1 VPSLANVTN
10 PAMEAEEKAS
20 GTPRSN
26 PVPFDE
32 VVSVT
37 GTKAS
42 AGNGSRD
49 LFSEETTTVLV
60 FADGAVIRLAAPVSV
75 GQLLFLT
82 LKKTN
87 QEVVCQVLSK
97 RNAQPGME
105 YVELQFTEERGDYW
119 GVAFPK
125 NGTNEAEFRPP
136 QRARMNEKPLEKYVS
151 PAVAHNP
158 DDGEQLQVEVAALRE
173 QLLGLEKKKTEAGL
187 KPTRDGEP
195 QATNARRMNEELA
208 EVNDSGPVHLA
219 EEKTELLMPP
229 AKEKTEAARAVI
241 GMALPT
247 QKRAEKH
254 EEAEERDPSEDLL
267 PQPEL
272 DFSQAPQSDGGVK
285 AFRGPV
291 IGKKALA
298 AGMGAAL
305 VVALSVGAWYG
316 KGWQYLPIGKKP
328 PATAAV
334 ARPVAARDVAPVSVA
349 PVRNAGVAGTSASA
363 AVSAV
368 ATKDSEKSQ
377 KIVADPAAGE
387 IAKAKTESL
396 SEASVKPSVA
406 KEKSADE
413 QDTAE
418 ADVQPAAAENA
429 VSDAPVLPARLLK
442 AANPVYPP
450 DAMTNYITGD
460 VKAEV
465 TVDDSGHV
473 GEVKVISGPQALR
486 DAAVA
491 ALRQYAYAPATQG
504 GTAVGS
510 KAVEVVKFWFNP

>member
-1 VPSLANVTN
+1 
-10 PAMEAEEKAS
+10 MDAEERAS
-20 GTPRSN
+20 GMPRSN
-26 PVPFDE
+26 PVPLEE

-42 AGNGSRD
+42 AGNSSRD
-49 LFSEETTTVLV
+49 LFSEETMTVLV
-60 FADGAVIRLAAPVSV
+60 FKDGAVIRLTAPVSV
-75 GQLLFLT
+75 GQLVFLT

-105 YVELQFTEERGDYW
+105 YVELQFTEERRDYW

-125 NGTNEAEFRPP
+125 NGTNEAEFKSP
-136 QRARMNEKPLEKYVS
+136 QRARVNEKPLEKYVP
-151 PAVAHNP
+151 PAVVPNP

-173 QLLGLEKKKTEAGL
+173 QLLGLEKKRPEAAP
-187 KPTRDGEP
+187 KPTKSEAP
-195 QATNARRMNEELA
+195 QAMNARQMKEELA
-208 EVNDSGPVHLA
+208 GVNDAAPVHLT

-247 QKRAEKH
+247 LKRAEKN
-254 EEAEERDPSEDLL
+254 EAAEERDPSEDLL

-272 DFSQAPQSDGGVK
+272 DFSQAPRSDGGVK

-291 IGKKALA
+291 IGKKARA
-298 AGMGAAL
+298 VGMGTAL

-316 KGWQYLPIGKKP
+316 KWWQHLPIAKRAGVTV
-328 PATAAV
+328 A
-334 ARPVAARDVAPVSVA
+334 ARPVAARNVAPVSVA
-349 PVRNAGVAGTSASA
+349 PATNAGMAGTSASV
-363 AVSAV
+363 AVSTA
-368 ATKDSEKSQ
+368 ATKDSEKNQ
-377 KIVADPAAGE
+377 TGIADPAAVE
-387 IAKAKTESL
+387 DAKAKTKNESP
-396 SEASVKPSVA
+396 SEGQVSVTASAA
-406 KEKSADE
+406 KEKSAGE
-413 QDTAE
+413 KDTVE
-418 ADVQPAAAENA
+418 ADLQPAAAENA
-429 VSDAPVLPARLLK
+429 VSDAPVLPAKLLK

-473 GEVKVISGPQALR
+473 GEVNVISGPQALR

-504 GTAVGS
+504 GKAVGS

>member
-1 VPSLANVTN
+1 
-10 PAMEAEEKAS
+10 MEAEEKAS

-26 PVPFDE
+26 PVPWEE

-37 GTKAS
+37 GTQAS

-60 FADGAVIRLAAPVSV
+60 FIDGAVIRLTAPVSV
-75 GQLLFLT
+75 GQLVFLT

-97 RNAQPGME
+97 RNAQPGMD
-105 YVELQFTEERGDYW
+105 YVELQFSEERGDYW

-125 NGTNEAEFRPP
+125 NGPNEAEFKPP
-136 QRARMNEKPLEKYVS
+136 QRARVNEKPLEKYV
-151 PAVAHNP
+151 PAAVAHNP

-173 QLLGLEKKKTEAGL
+173 QLLGLEKKKTEAAL
-187 KPTRDGEP
+187 KATRDEEP
-195 QATNARRMNEELA
+195 QAMNARRMKEELVG
-208 EVNDSGPVHLA
+208 VNDSAPVHLA

-247 QKRAEKH
+247 QKRAEKN
-254 EEAEERDPSEDLL
+254 EDAEERDPSEDLL

-291 IGKKALA
+291 IGKKARA
-298 AGMGAAL
+298 VGMGAAL
-305 VVALSVGAWYG
+305 VGALSVGAWYG
-316 KGWQYLPIGKKP
+316 KWWEYLPIGKKA
-328 PATAAV
+328 PATVAA
-334 ARPVAARDVAPVSVA
+334 ARPVAARNVAPVSVA
-349 PVRNAGVAGTSASA
+349 PATNAGVAGTSASV
-363 AVSAV
+363 AVSAA
-368 ATKDSEKSQ
+368 ATKDSEKNQ
-377 KIVADPAAGE
+377 TNVADPTAGE
-387 IAKAKTESL
+387 NAKAKTES
-396 SEASVKPSVA
+396 SSEGEASVKPSVA

-413 QDTAE
+413 KDTVE
-418 ADVQPAAAENA
+418 ADMQPAAAENA
-429 VSDAPVLPARLLK
+429 VGDAPVLPAKLLK

-504 GTAVGS
+504 GKAVGS
-510 KAVEVVKFWFNP
+510 KAVEVVKFWFSP